1 MGRAGL
7 NGVMVPRRP
16 RSYYKTL
23 TSLSRI
29 NLLHELQVGGSRTV
43 EQLAAA
49 TGLHENTAREHLHR
63 LIEVGLVRSEPI
75 PRTTKGRPKILYRAA
90 DRPDDAARLERQ
102 RAAEARSAQVRRLLP
117 LREIGPDRTP
127 LDRQLDLLDDHM
139 DQCGFDAE
147 IEPDASRMTMH
158 DCPFSD
164 LAKDNPQVCQVHF
177 ALVKDTLR
185 MADGP
190 LEARELHPFSG
201 PHDCTVDLV
210 RTRAAAPSA

>member
-1 MGRAGL
+1 
-7 NGVMVPRRP
+7 MVPRRP

-23 TSLSRI
+23 ASLSRI
-29 NLLHELQVGGSRTV
+29 NLLHELQVRGSRTV

-49 TGLHENTAREHLHR
+49 TGLHQNTAREHLHR

-75 PRTTKGRPKILYRAA
+75 PRTTKGRPQILYRAA
-90 DRPDDAARLERQ
+90 DQPDDAACLDRQ

-117 LREIGPDRTP
+117 LREIGTPRTP

-158 DCPFSD
+158 DCPFAAI
-164 LAKDNPQVCQVHF
+164 AKDNPQVCQVHF

-185 MADGP
+185 LADGP
-190 LEARELHPFSG
+190 LEARELHPFAG
-201 PHDCTVDLV
+201 PHACTVDFV
-210 RTRAAAPSA
+210 QTRARAAAS